1 MKNNVILSCAV
12 TGGSDTAGRNP
23 AIPVTPAEIARAS
36 IDAAKAGAA
45 IAHIHVRDPETGKP
59 SRDVDLFR
67 EVVDRIRDSDTD
79 VIINLTT
86 GIGGDLY
93 LGPDDD
99 VMAFRD
105 DTDLVGQ
112 MERLEH
118 VEATLPDIC
127 TLDCGS
133 FNYLG
138 DNYVYV
144 STQTMLEIGLKRLQE
159 IGVKPE
165 LELFDMGHV
174 WFAKHMIE
182 KGLVDAPPMLQL
194 CLGIPW
200 GAPATP
206 NTMLAMANELPEG
219 AAWGGF
225 AIGRMEFPMVA
236 QAVLLGGNVR
246 VGLED
251 NLYLEKGVLANN
263 TQLVEKARR
272 IVEDLGASVQTVSE
286 ARAELGLEVPRG
298 G

>member
-1 MKNNVILSCAV
+1 MNENVIISCAV
-12 TGGSDTAGRNP
+12 TGGGDTVSRHPGV
-23 AIPVTPAEIARAS
+23 PVTPEQIATAAIES
-36 IDAAKAGAA
+36 AKAGAA

-79 VIINLTT
+79 VIVNLTT

-99 VMAFRD
+99 VMNFAAG
-105 DTDLVGQ
+105 TDLIGQ
-112 MERLEH
+112 MARLEH
-118 VEATLPDIC
+118 VEATLPEIC

-144 STQTMLEIGLKRLQE
+144 STQPMLEMGTKRLQE

-174 WFAKHMIE
+174 WFAKHLIE
-182 KGLVDAPPMLQL
+182 QGLVDAPPLLQL

-206 NTMLAMANELPEG
+206 NTMMAMAKELPDDC
-219 AAWGGF
+219 AWGGF
-225 AIGRMEFPMVA
+225 AIGRMEMPMVA

-251 NLYLEKGVLANN
+251 NLYLEKGVLATNA
-263 TQLVEKARR
+263 QLVEKARR
-272 IVEDLGASVQTVSE
+272 IVEDLGARVQTVTE
-286 ARAELGLEVPRG
+286 ARATLGLEKRHA
-298 G
+298 

>member
-1 MKNNVILSCAV
+1 MNHRVIISCAV
-12 TGGSDTAGRNP
+12 TGSGDTVSRHP
-23 AIPVTPAEIARAS
+23 AIPVTPEEIATAA
-36 IDAAKAGAA
+36 IEAAKAGAA
-45 IAHIHVRDPETGKP
+45 IAHIHVRDPESGRAT
-59 SRDVDLFR
+59 RDVHLFR
-67 EVVDRIRDSDTD
+67 EVVDRIREADTD

-118 VEATLPDIC
+118 VEATMPEIC

-144 STQTMLEIGLKRLQE
+144 STQTMLELGARRLQE

-165 LELFDMGHV
+165 LELFDMGQL

-182 KGLVDAPPMLQL
+182 QGLVDAPPMLQL

-206 NTMLAMANELPEG
+206 NTMLAMVNELPEG

-225 AIGRMEFPMVA
+225 AIGRMECPMVA
-236 QAVLLGGNVR
+236 QACLLGGNVR

-251 NLYLEKGVLANN
+251 NLYLEKGVPATNS
-263 TQLVEKARR
+263 QLVEKARR
-272 IVEDLGASVQTVSE
+272 IVEDLGASVQTVDE
-286 ARAELGLEVPRG
+286 ARATLGLRNPND
-298 G
+298 

>member
-1 MKNNVILSCAV
+1 VKNNVIISCAV
-12 TGGSDTAGRNP
+12 TGGSDTAHRNP
-23 AIPVTPAEIARAS
+23 AIPVTPAEIAQAS
-36 IDAAKAGAA
+36 IDAARAGAA

-99 VMAFRD
+99 VMNFQAE
-105 DTDLVGQ
+105 TDLVGQ
-112 MERLEH
+112 MARLEH
-118 VEATLPDIC
+118 VEATLPEIC

-144 STQTMLEIGLKRLQE
+144 STHTMLEIGLKRLQA

-165 LELFDMGHV
+165 LELFDMGQL

-182 KGLVDAPPMLQL
+182 QGLVDDPPMLQL

-206 NTMLAMANELPEG
+206 NTMLAMVNELPED

-251 NLYLEKGVLANN
+251 NLYLEKGVLATN

-272 IVEDLGASVQTVSE
+272 IVEDLGATVQSVAG
-286 ARAELGLEVPRG
+286 AREELGLETPHG
-298 G
+298 T

>member
-1 MKNNVILSCAV
+1 MNHRVIISCAV
-12 TGGSDTAGRNP
+12 TGSGDTVSRHP
-23 AIPVTPAEIARAS
+23 AIPVTPEEIATAA
-36 IDAAKAGAA
+36 IEAAKAGAA
-45 IAHIHVRDPETGKP
+45 IAHIHVRDPESGRAT
-59 SRDVDLFR
+59 RDVHLFR
-67 EVVDRIRDSDTD
+67 EVVDRIREADTD

-93 LGPDDD
+93 LGRDDD

-118 VEATLPDIC
+118 VEATMPEIC

-144 STQTMLEIGLKRLQE
+144 STQTMLELGARRLQE

-165 LELFDMGHV
+165 LELFDMGQL

-182 KGLVDAPPMLQL
+182 QGLVDAPPMLQL

-206 NTMLAMANELPEG
+206 NTMLAMVNELPEG

-236 QAVLLGGNVR
+236 QACLLGGNVR

-251 NLYLEKGVLANN
+251 NLYLEKGVPATNS
-263 TQLVEKARR
+263 QLVEKARR
-272 IVEDLGASVQTVSE
+272 IVEDLGASVQTVDE
-286 ARAELGLEVPRG
+286 ARATLGLRNPHD
-298 G
+298 